1 MNDVL
6 TILLGVLLTSALLI
20 VTVAYRLVRTRLVQQ
35 QQELHHSN
43 ARLLQLSTMS
53 PIVLYTCV
61 ASGDFRITWV
71 SDNIMLQLG
80 YSPVEVLADPDFW
93 HNHIHPDDRVSIF
106 GRLTELFVQG
116 QHIHEYRFRIK
127 NGEYRWIL
135 NPLRIVIDADGVAQ
149 EIVGT
154 FIDVTENRAMRVALI
169 EREQQLHAILNNAP
183 DGIITIN
190 QEGRIKSFN
199 VSAEAIFGYRAD
211 EVTGRHFSL
220 LIPDSA
226 ASGYDNDLN
235 RYVEAGIHHAVHKVT
250 ARRHDGSKFPLAL
263 TIGVFTQESQHMFIG
278 MVRDITADELLQQEI
293 THHREQ
299 LEIKVAA
306 QTRELVTAR
315 DIALAAER
323 AMAAFLANMSHE
335 LRTPL
340 HGILSY
346 ASFGTKKLQRVP
358 AEKLGEYFHEIH
370 DSGTLLLNLVNN
382 LLDLS
387 KLRAGKMAYEF
398 VTVDLSG
405 IAKDVVH
412 ELQPLWQQKN
422 MNISIECTADQIL
435 VTIDAVKISQVFR
448 NLLINAIKFSRAQSQ
463 IIIQLFILTDGS
475 IQFTVSDEGP
485 GVPNTELES
494 IFLPF
499 AQGSH
504 TRSGA
509 GGTGLG
515 LPICRE
521 IIHAGHGGRIWA
533 ENRPTGGAR
542 FIVTLP
548 MAQPLSQA
556 QGT

>member
-1 MNDVL
+1 MNNIL
-6 TILLGVLLTSALLI
+6 AILLGVLLISTLLI
-20 VTVAYRLVRTRLVQQ
+20 VAVIYRMARAKLIQQ
-35 QQELHHSN
+35 QQELRHTN

-53 PIVLYTCV
+53 PVVLYTCV

-71 SDNIMLQLG
+71 SDNITSQLG
-80 YSPVEVLADPDFW
+80 YTPTEVLADPDFW
-93 HNHIHPDDRVSIF
+93 YNHIHSDDRASIF

-116 QHIHEYRFRIK
+116 QHSHEYRFQVK
-127 NGEYRWIL
+127 SGEYRWIL
-135 NPLRIVIDADGVAQ
+135 NPLRIITNAKGVAQ

-154 FIDVTENRAMRVALI
+154 LIDVTENRAMRVALI

-183 DGIITIN
+183 DGIITMN
-190 QEGRIKSFN
+190 QEGHIKSFN
-199 VSAEAIFGYRAD
+199 VSAEAIFGYRAA
-211 EVTGRHFSL
+211 EVSGQHFSL
-220 LIPDSA
+220 LIPDSTV
-226 ASGYDNDLN
+226 SGYNNYLH
-235 RYVEAGIHHAVHKVT
+235 RYIEAGIHHAVHKVT
-250 ARRHDGSKFPLAL
+250 ARRHDGSEFPLAL
-263 TIGVFTQESQHMFIG
+263 TIGIFKQESQHMFIG
-278 MVRDITADELLQQEI
+278 MVRDITADELLQQEV

-299 LEIKVAA
+299 LEIKVAE
-306 QTRELVTAR
+306 QTRELVDAR
-315 DIALAAER
+315 DVALAAER

-346 ASFGTKKLQRVP
+346 ASFGTKKLQHV
-358 AEKLGEYFHEIH
+358 ATEKLGEYFHEIH

-398 VTVDLSG
+398 VTVDLSD

-448 NLLINAIKFSRAQSQ
+448 NLLINAIKFSCAQSQ
-463 IIIQLFILTDGS
+463 IIIQLFILADGS
-475 IQFTVSDEGP
+475 IRFVISDEGP
-485 GVPNTELES
+485 GIPSAELES

-499 AQGSH
+499 EQGSH

-521 IIHAGHGGRIWA
+521 IIQAGHGGRIWA
-533 ENRPTGGAR
+533 ENRPTGGTR

-556 QGT
+556 QGI